1 MTHHRLAA
9 LVLAAALVA
18 GACSNASRPEFGE
31 TTLPPTTSGDTDVAT
46 PTTVAT
52 TTTAP
57 VIIHPP
63 APSGRTYPAVP
74 TDQRAAAQ
82 RLFQVERRIHT
93 LDTDDELFAD
103 VAHEQQMLYRTIGR
117 HPDWIPALLAD
128 APPEY
133 APIIEQHLAARRS
146 IAGIGFGSNSGPPM
160 NVPAWE
166 IIEPLPVDE
175 LRALYD
181 RAEEAT
187 GIDWAFLA
195 AINLLETGFGRIDG
209 LSTAGAQGPMQFLP
223 TTFEEVSD
231 GDIRDPLDAI
241 PAAARYLVRRGGP
254 DDMSGPTSALNKLSG
269 ASRQWPRSGGGY
281 GGGYGGGNRGGNY
294 GNQSTLNYQYQ
305 NGVRV
310 QDPGCAYSRQAR
322 VLAEPRRPRLRRSPL

>member
-9 LVLAAALVA
+9 LALAAALVA

-52 TTTAP
+52 TTTAA

-63 APSGRTYPAVP
+63 APNGRTYPAVP
-74 TDQRAAAQ
+74 TTQGAAAE
-82 RLFQVERRIHT
+82 RLFQVEGRIHT
-93 LDTDDELFAD
+93 LDADDELFAD

-181 RAEEAT
+181 QAEEAT

-223 TTFEEVSD
+223 TTFDEVSD

-254 DDMSGPTSALNKLSG
+254 DDMHKALFGYNNSDSYVAAITHYANLFRDDERSLVATHSWEIHYSADVADLWLPVGYRRDEPQPAVDYIVDAPWSAPP
-269 ASRQWPRSGGGY
+269 ASS
-281 GGGYGGGNRGGNY
+281 
-294 GNQSTLNYQYQ
+294 
-305 NGVRV
+305 
-310 QDPGCAYSRQAR
+310 
-322 VLAEPRRPRLRRSPL
+322 